1 MFVINDQKHF
11 MLTADL
17 FVNVTLE
24 KNLLPLVGT
33 DNPLRMFNRVDFPAP
48 LWPSIAVIWPSY
60 MSNVRSRK
68 EKVKERRMG
77 ESREGKQVGRKEN
90 NSNYKLIV
98 EVNSLFLF
106 PWMAIF
112 SKYEYTRLLNSK
124 LKIYPLTN
132 LYVDPVL
139 KFWNYLV

>member
-1 MFVINDQKHF
+1 
-11 MLTADL
+11 
-17 FVNVTLE
+17 
-24 KNLLPLVGT
+24 
-33 DNPLRMFNRVDFPAP
+33 
-48 LWPSIAVIWPSY
+48 

-106 PWMAIF
+106 P
-112 SKYEYTRLLNSK
+112 
-124 LKIYPLTN
+124 
-132 LYVDPVL
+132 
-139 KFWNYLV
+139 